1 MSTSLARGLTPAREV
16 LDNGVVVL
24 AQANRSSPV
33 VAINATFACGSVN
46 DPPGLPGVAYL
57 VRRTIDRGTN
67 LYSAG
72 EIAEILDDRGVS
84 LWISAARHSFSIA
97 CMCLS
102 EDFDAILDLIAEI
115 ARAPVFPVEEIDR
128 RRLQAITSLREAKDD
143 PSTVAIDLLHEE
155 LYGATHPYGRPV
167 KGTVSGLELTRR
179 HHLVEYHSR
188 HMVPGALRLAVAGDV
203 APGRAIDQ
211 AARAF
216 GDWAGDALPDE
227 PLAPPRPRMERTV
240 RVHHM
245 PGKVQADI
253 GYGFP
258 AIRRMD
264 PRYYA
269 FWMMNNVLGQFGL
282 GGRLADNI
290 RERQGMAYYAYS
302 TLEASVAEGPL
313 VIRAGVDPANVERA
327 IEAIDAEVRELGAV
341 GPTVGEVEDTR
352 ASLIGS
358 IPRMLETNENIA
370 EFLLQA
376 ELFGLGLD
384 FDRRL
389 PGLLQAV
396 TVDDVRE
403 AAASVLDPET
413 ATVVV
418 AGPPASRVATA

>member
-1 MSTSLARGLTPAREV
+1 VSTGLAKGLSPLREV
-16 LDNGVVVL
+16 LDNGAIVL
-24 AQANRSSPV
+24 AQVNRASPV
-33 VAINATFACGSVN
+33 VAINATFACGGVH

-57 VRRTIDRGTN
+57 VRRTIDRGTE

-72 EIAEILDDRGVS
+72 EIAEMLDDRGVS

-102 EDFDAILDLIAEI
+102 EDFEAILDLIAEI

-128 RRLQAITSLREAKDD
+128 RRLQAITTLREAQDD
-143 PSTVAIDLLHEE
+143 PATVAVDLLHEE
-155 LYGATHPYGRPV
+155 LYGAGHPYGRPV
-167 KGTVSGLELTRR
+167 KGTVGGLERTRR
-179 HHLVEYHSR
+179 HHLVEYHAR
-188 HMVPGALRLAVAGDV
+188 YLVPGALRLAVAGDV
-203 APGRAIDQ
+203 APERAIDR

-216 GDWAGDALPDE
+216 GEWRGASVPDD
-227 PLAPPRPRMERTV
+227 PLASPLARLRRTV
-240 RVHHM
+240 RLHHM

-253 GYGFP
+253 GYGFS
-258 AIRRMD
+258 AIRRRD

-313 VIRAGVDPANVERA
+313 VIRAGVDPANVDRA
-327 IEAIDAEVRELGAV
+327 IEAIDGEVREFGAH
-341 GPTVGEVEDTR
+341 GPSVGEVEDTR

-358 IPRMLETNENIA
+358 IPRMLETNESIA

-396 TVDDVRE
+396 TIDEVGE

-418 AGPPASRVATA
+418 AGPPAPRVSTA